1 MKKIISIVAIAAAS
15 LLAVVSCEKEKV
27 TIIESDGIT
36 VSPTTLTL
44 IVGEV
49 GELSAVIAPEN
60 ATSNL
65 VTWSTSDKKIAS
77 VSQFGRVSAIGV
89 GTAVITAKN
98 GKKTAT
104 CKVTVNPVKVTG
116 VTVSPATAEVY
127 DFSELTLKANVQPA
141 NATDKTVTWESSDK
155 NLATVNKDGVVS
167 TLAPGKVTITATT
180 TDGGFKASAQI
191 TIKKSENLDVWVSDD
206 EGSAEIDGG
215 DANLTKDFLTY
226 SKGKVTWPKNETGAV
241 RKASLSFAN
250 GKSITV
256 TQIGPADFAGK
267 WSFTGKTFAPNA
279 KLGIAAG
286 NTTKATVTIAAVEGQ
301 TAKSDGRDITNNI
314 TISGL
319 INTYV
324 AEGVVDIDYVKKSF
338 RIGIFFDG
346 EKAQKVD
353 TGKDGYGYITL
364 LPELGNGWGSYNF
377 CPVPF
382 NNGSNKGWLWLT
394 TDSLSKMHYGKA
406 DWQKCDGKDILG
418 LAFCACKSATP
429 KASDYASV
437 NIAGGYDV
445 IWQCNTGG
453 ANDPGFA
460 LER

>member
-1 MKKIISIVAIAAAS
+1 MKKFISIVAIAAAS

-44 IVGEV
+44 TVGEV

-65 VTWSTSDKKIAS
+65 VTWSSSDKKIAS
-77 VSQFGRVSAIGV
+77 VSQFGRVSAVGV

-98 GKKTAT
+98 GKSTAT

-127 DFSELTLKANVQPA
+127 DFSELTLTANVQPA

-180 TDGGFKASAQI
+180 NDGGFKASAQI
-191 TIKKSENLDVWVSDD
+191 TIKKSDNLNIWVNDN
-206 EGSAEIDGG
+206 EGKAEIEGG
-215 DANLTKDFLTY
+215 SKDVTKDFLKY
-226 SKGKVTWPKNETGAV
+226 SNGNVTWDKNTTGKIRIATM
-241 RKASLSFAN
+241 LFEN

-256 TQIGPADFAGK
+256 TQIGPEDFAGT

-279 KLGIAAG
+279 KLGVTAG
-286 NTTKATVTIAAVEGQ
+286 NNTKKSITIAAKEGQ
-301 TAKSDGRDITNNI
+301 TANDGSKDITNNI
-314 TISGL
+314 TITGL

-324 AEGVVDIDYVKKSF
+324 AEGVVDIDYVKKVF

-353 TGKDGYGYITL
+353 TGKSGFDYITL

-382 NNGSNKGWLWLT
+382 NGGTNKGWLWLT
-394 TDSLSKMHYGKA
+394 TESFSKMHYGKD
-406 DWQKCDGKDILG
+406 DWLKCDGKDILG

-437 NIAGGYDV
+437 NAAGGYDV

-453 ANDPGFA
+453 KDNPGFA